1 MELIVF
7 VAALLFVG
15 VLAMRFGYDSR
26 MPAPSKE
33 HDLANFGLSWQDQP
47 GTTAGDPS
55 REAALFPRGPSTQNA
70 RPRLVMPKPFFGML
84 RKLTG

>member
-1 MELIVF
+1 VDLIVF
-7 VAALLFVG
+7 VAVLSCVA

-55 REAALFPRGPSTQNA
+55 RETALFPCGPSTQNA
-70 RPRLVMPKPFFGML
+70 RPRLVMLKPFFGTL
-84 RKLTG
+84 RKLVG

>member
-1 MELIVF
+1 VELIVF

-33 HDLANFGLSWQDQP
+33 DDLANFGLSWQDQP
-47 GTTAGDPS
+47 GTAAGDPS
-55 REAALFPRGPSTQNA
+55 REAALFPGGQSTQKLA
-70 RPRLVMPKPFFGML
+70 RGL
-84 RKLTG
+84 